1 MDALGRQRRRG
12 GFQPDWQQ
20 DSVTC
25 TRLDAPDQPP
35 IEHYR
40 RNRKRGKA
48 MKRTQSGMTLI
59 GFVVVLAVV
68 GLFAYI
74 GMKLIPMYSE
84 FYAVKQ
90 ALKGLQAEPGIAN
103 RDPAKIQDLFFR
115 RLYISYAENVKPE
128 DVDIKRIDN
137 GWQMDVNYEV
147 RKPII
152 SNLDVVGKFSATENL
167 TDRGAD

>member
-1 MDALGRQRRRG
+1 M
-12 GFQPDWQQ
+12 
-20 DSVTC
+20 
-25 TRLDAPDQPP
+25 
-35 IEHYR
+35 
-40 RNRKRGKA
+40 KGKA

-59 GFVVVLAVV
+59 GFVIVLAVV

-84 FYAVKQ
+84 YYAVKS
-90 ALKGLQAEPGIAN
+90 ALKGLSAEPGIADQ
-103 RDPAKIQDLFFR
+103 DPAKIQDLFFR

-128 DVDIKRIDN
+128 NVKIKRVDA

-152 SNLDVVGKFSATENL
+152 SNLDVVGKFTATESL
-167 TDRGAD
+167 TRHGGTE